1 MSVGV
6 GAIPVVAVAALGLLV
21 GAAVEGVVSSY
32 RRHGGF
38 GPWPCC
44 RGCGRRFD
52 GAAGAPLVGLAMTRR
67 CVACGRP
74 YGVQALATHLAT
86 LLAFVAVGAPRVSS
100 WPALAV
106 ALCEAAVLVA
116 LFFIDLETRT
126 IPTAFVAALVALGL
140 GGAVLGVGPGIGAAL
155 LGCIVGFVAFGVLA
169 LVARLRYGDGALGL
183 GDVNLALA
191 IGCIVGYPLVALT
204 LAIGVVLGGLGAATV
219 LLCAVVARRRL
230 ADSLR
235 SVIPYGP
242 WMIAALFLVMAR
254 IIAA

>member
-1 MSVGV
+1 VV
-6 GAIPVVAVAALGLLV
+6 PIPVVAIAVLGLLAGSV
-21 GAAVEGVVSSY
+21 VDGVASSY
-32 RRHGGF
+32 HHHGGS

-44 RGCGRRFD
+44 RRCGRPR
-52 GAAGAPLVGLAMTRR
+52 GGVASIPLVGLTMTRR

-74 YGVQALATHLAT
+74 YWVHALATHLAT

-100 WPALAV
+100 WPALGV

-140 GGAVLGVGPGIGAAL
+140 GGAVLGVGPCLGAAL
-155 LGCIVGFVAFGVLA
+155 LGGIVGFVAFGVLA
-169 LVARLRYGDGALGL
+169 MVARLRYGDGALGL

-191 IGCIVGYPLVALT
+191 TGCIVGYPLVALT
-204 LAIGVVLGGLGAATV
+204 LAVGVVLGGFGAATV

-254 IIAA
+254 IITA